1 MDKEEYFNYLIETTT
16 HKIDAGT
23 YASYYAFYLHGYNFA
38 LQKEINKEND
48 LQLKEDIKEYNN
60 IVKCG
65 IK

>member
-38 LQKEINKEND
+38 LQKG
-48 LQLKEDIKEYNN
+48 
-60 IVKCG
+60 VK
-65 IK
+65 